1 VEEVD
6 YEPVKHYNLPLFSES
21 ITQNKWVL
29 YHGTSS
35 AFENDILRHG
45 LRSHPID
52 KHLVERFVEVYERS
66 GIRRISHKVP
76 RLDSEDRYVH
86 LRDFTLAVDFE
97 GENTIKPIYL
107 SDRVNYALTYTQ
119 SEYFGGETIS
129 AISRCLSALE
139 EYCGNENYRNL
150 ILVDLWETMENTY
163 FRRGFAKFLPPHL
176 RDKNSENG
184 TEEDFQAIYDC
195 ILGKWRE
202 SYPKGVLSVP
212 RSIPG
217 HEELRESLENIR
229 PMVEAHL
236 IPSSS
241 QSYGIVLAVEF
252 EHRDVENFRVRPSG
266 QDHGF
271 AYDGEIGPEKIIG
284 ICRVP
289 ENAKLG
295 IEADPFH
302 RLQRE
307 EDAQDLLHHIKNR
320 ES

>member
-1 VEEVD
+1 MEEVD
-6 YEPVKHYNLPLFSES
+6 YEYEKHYNLPLFSES
-21 ITQNKWVL
+21 ITQNNWVL

-45 LRSHPID
+45 LRQLPIG
-52 KHLVERFVEVYERS
+52 KNLVERFVEIYERS
-66 GIRRISHKVP
+66 GIPRISHKVP
-76 RLDSEDRYVH
+76 ELNSGGRYVH
-86 LRDFTLAVDFE
+86 LRSFTLGVDFE

-107 SDRVNYALTYTQ
+107 TEQVNYALTYTQ
-119 SEYFGGETIS
+119 SAYFGGETIS
-129 AISRCLSALE
+129 AINRCLGVLE
-139 EYCGNENYRNL
+139 EYCSNEEYRNL
-150 ILVDLWETMENTY
+150 VVEDLWNSIE
-163 FRRGFAKFLPPHL
+163 RVLSRGFAEFLPHHL
-176 RDKNSENG
+176 RDKNSANS
-184 TEEDFQAIYDC
+184 TEEDFASIHDC
-195 ILGKWRE
+195 ILKRIQQDF
-202 SYPKGVLSVP
+202 PKAELNVP
-212 RSIPG
+212 RSILT
-217 HEELRESLENIR
+217 HKEVIESLKKIR
-229 PMVEAHL
+229 PMIEPHF
-236 IPSSS
+236 PPTSNHN
-241 QSYGIVLAVEF
+241 YGIVFAVEF

-320 ES
+320 EP